1 MWARNEVGTA
11 LKFLKGYA
19 TLSPLQDETLEDSA
33 ERKITTSY
41 VPVGIAVGIVPWNY
55 PIYLASAKIG
65 PALLTGNAFILK
77 ASPFTPYTSLK
88 MAELAQ
94 RFFPPGVFQA
104 LSGDDSLGP
113 MLTSHSNVNM
123 VSFTGSIPTGKAIMK
138 SCSGTLKRVVLELG
152 GNDPAIVC
160 ADADPVSAAM
170 RIGLFAFCNS
180 GQICMSIKRIYVH
193 ESIYDQFLGVLVQH
207 AGALRVGVGES
218 DFLGPIATEPHFNLL
233 SGIKEARYSVVAG
246 GTERLANKKGFYIP
260 ATIIDNPPEDSAIVQ
275 EEQFAPVIPVM
286 KWSEESDVIQRANS
300 TDAGL
305 GASVWTRDDE
315 QARRIASQL
324 QAGNVWINTHA
335 EIEPNTPFSGHKQ
348 SGLGVEHSV
357 EGLKAYCNVRS
368 IFRKPF

>member
-1 MWARNEVGTA
+1 MGRVFESFSEEFAKNLVWGHGKPE
-11 LKFLKGYA
+11 
-19 TLSPLQDETLEDSA
+19 ETIEDSA

-55 PIYLASAKIG
+55 PIYLASAKTG

-77 ASPFTPYTSLK
+77 ASPPYTSLK
-88 MAELAQ
+88 MAE

-113 MLTSHSNVNM
+113 MLTSHHDVNM

-138 SCSGTLKRVVLELG
+138 SCSGTLKHVVLELG

-160 ADADPVSAAM
+160 ADAYPVSAAV

-193 ESIYDQFLGVLVQH
+193 ESTYDQSLAALVQY
-207 AGALRVGVGES
+207 AGALGVGVGET
-218 DFLGPIATEPHFNLL
+218 DFLGPFAIEQHFKRVQSLL
-233 SGIKEARYSVVAG
+233 SGSKEAGYTVAAG
-246 GTERLANKKGFYIP
+246 GTERPADKKGFYIP
-260 ATIIDNPPEDSAIVQ
+260 ATIVDNPPEDSAIVK

-286 KWSEESDVIQRANS
+286 KWSEENDVIQRANG
-300 TDAGL
+300 TGGGL

-315 QARRIASQL
+315 QATRIAGQL
-324 QAGNVWINTHA
+324 QSGNVWINTHA
-335 EIEPNTPFSGHKQ
+335 EIEPNTPFCGHEQ
-348 SGLGVEHSV
+348 SGLGVEHSL

-368 IFRKPF
+368 VFRKPF

>member
-123 VSFTGSIPTGKAIMK
+123 VSFTGT
-138 SCSGTLKRVVLELG
+138 
-152 GNDPAIVC
+152 
-160 ADADPVSAAM
+160 
-170 RIGLFAFCNS
+170 
-180 GQICMSIKRIYVH
+180 
-193 ESIYDQFLGVLVQH
+193 
-207 AGALRVGVGES
+207 
-218 DFLGPIATEPHFNLL
+218 
-233 SGIKEARYSVVAG
+233 
-246 GTERLANKKGFYIP
+246 
-260 ATIIDNPPEDSAIVQ
+260 
-275 EEQFAPVIPVM
+275 
-286 KWSEESDVIQRANS
+286 S
-300 TDAGL
+300 T
-305 GASVWTRDDE
+305 V
-315 QARRIASQL
+315 
-324 QAGNVWINTHA
+324 
-335 EIEPNTPFSGHKQ
+335 
-348 SGLGVEHSV
+348 
-357 EGLKAYCNVRS
+357 
-368 IFRKPF
+368 